1 MVPYNLPNGKTIY
14 LPAEKLL
21 DLSDEDI
28 QDYMAEDS
36 GSFVQDPFYDS
47 TLYTK
52 ESDEEEQEDSEE
64 DDEEDYTEFFD
75 EKPKE

>member
-21 DLSDEDI
+21 DLTDEDI
-28 QDYMAEDS
+28 QEYMAEDS

-47 TLYTK
+47 TLYNSSTDQ
-52 ESDEEEQEDSEE
+52 EETEDEDE
-64 DDEEDYTEFFD
+64 DDEDCVDFFD
-75 EKPKE
+75 EKQKE